1 MLISL
6 QSWKVPINITKYN
19 ASNSYLS
26 QIHLLHSHPHMNLP
40 IRAHD
45 RTLGPSATST
55 STSRLHKLQLHL
67 MSVLLSVASF
77 FRRHKKKLIVT
88 ASVSVSLYIVF
99 YQLVIK
105 KFRNF
110 QNALKQEL
118 FVKEQIKR
126 RFIQTQTDCYL
137 TILALL
143 PVLCLPV
150 LTYLP
155 TESITQALKRK
166 KNTSREMSDSL
177 TTENLMAHSED
188 QPPVS
193 SELSV
198 FLAKSKLELWHD
210 LKVKSIARMLALIYS
225 ASGLLLL
232 TRLQLN
238 ILARKAYLELA
249 IAMAGGSVSPKNHD
263 SYDYFIEQSYLS
275 LSWWLLNHGWMRMAN
290 GLEALVET
298 KFKEITPKTELT
310 VGTFTELL
318 KEISVESLDNGG
330 SLVTHSLFPV
340 EYDNLIETLMNTN
353 PELVNE
359 LENKD
364 LNLVKLINETNFIF
378 ANDFTL
384 RVYAALVNNAIDT
397 LGDNIL
403 LALDPNGVSNRVHKL
418 ATFLAQLSVQSNVI
432 TDPQNHSNSEIT
444 GNIYINNLNDLE
456 ELDEFSASIYS
467 NFE

>member
-1 MLISL
+1 M
-6 QSWKVPINITKYN
+6 P
-19 ASNSYLS
+19 
-26 QIHLLHSHPHMNLP
+26 
-40 IRAHD
+40 
-45 RTLGPSATST
+45 
-55 STSRLHKLQLHL
+55 
-67 MSVLLSVASF
+67 VLLSIASF
-77 FRRHKKKLIVT
+77 FRRHKKKLIIS

-105 KFRNF
+105 RLRNF

-143 PVLCLPV
+143 PVLCQPV

-155 TESITQALKRK
+155 TESITLALKRK
-166 KNTSREMSDSL
+166 KASREMSVSL
-177 TTENLMAHSED
+177 TTENLMAHSEE
-188 QPPVS
+188 QTPVA
-193 SELSV
+193 SEMSV

-225 ASGLLLL
+225 SSGLLLL

-249 IAMAGGSVSPKNHD
+249 IAMAGGSVSPMNQE

-290 GLEALVET
+290 GLEALVES

-318 KEISVESLDNGG
+318 KEISVESLANGG
-330 SLVTHSLFPV
+330 TLVTHSLFPV

-384 RVYAALVNNAIDT
+384 QVYAALVNNAIDT
-397 LGDNIL
+397 LDDNIRL
-403 LALDPNGVSNRVHKL
+403 TLDPNGVSDRVHKL

-432 TDPQNHSNSEIT
+432 TNPQNHGDSDVT
-444 GNIYINNLNDLE
+444 GNIYINSLNDLD